1 MQGNL
6 YKLTAMRI
14 PAGQNYDDPISAVNG
29 NVEGEK
35 FHVSIVHT
43 EKDDDS
49 YYYVFKDGAVII
61 EGTDLDDVGNKV
73 IDKIQEKLS
82 VTDDDA
88 LNDLGQIVCMQDDA
102 DYDLDEDYWTFTVG
116 NIGEVVADDRF
127 NNGLLINLTPF
138 YDTTINEAGE
148 CDDDDASEDHEFCGA
163 RTISI

>member
-61 EGTDLDDVGNKV
+61 
-73 IDKIQEKLS
+73 
-82 VTDDDA
+82 
-88 LNDLGQIVCMQDDA
+88 
-102 DYDLDEDYWTFTVG
+102 
-116 NIGEVVADDRF
+116 
-127 NNGLLINLTPF
+127 
-138 YDTTINEAGE
+138 
-148 CDDDDASEDHEFCGA
+148 
-163 RTISI
+163 